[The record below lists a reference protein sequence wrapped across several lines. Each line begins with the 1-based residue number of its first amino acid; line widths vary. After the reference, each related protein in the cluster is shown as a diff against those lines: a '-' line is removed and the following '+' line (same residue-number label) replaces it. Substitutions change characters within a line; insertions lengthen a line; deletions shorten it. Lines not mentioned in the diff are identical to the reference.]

1 MRTLRLHVRLHLKAQ
16 VGEASPSFTSP
27 FIAMQEEEAKHAHMH
42 RDLFLKNK
50 LPHTICSVFMLIFF
64 ISASTIEANNATSD
78 RLALLEFKA
87 SADASQRL
95 SGWTGESHC
104 SGQWHGVQCESGRV
118 IRIVLESLQLRGPI
132 NALAQLDE
140 LRILSLD
147 NNMLN
152 GTLPN
157 FTSWKYIRSLYLSH
171 NQFTG
176 PIPDSISVLSRLWRL
191 DLSDNSLSGKI
202 PASINL
208 LSKLLTLKLQNN
220 RLTGPLPNLNLI
232 HLQDF
237 NVSGNQLTG
246 PIPSSLS
253 NFSISSFQG
262 NSDMCGV
269 PLLVCDT
276 SQPTNPDISSGGEN
290 PMVVSSTPSSKP
302 SASAKKGP
310 VKLGTGALVAI
321 VVGDVAVVVLI
332 TCFFI
337 LYYWKK
343 YKQSD
348 APARAK
354 KKMDPE
360 KLVFNAVNYPLHAE
374 AEKGKL
380 IFMDGRKQFELED
393 LLRASAEMLGK
404 GAFGTAYKAVLEDGS
419 VVAVKRLKDL
429 NAAGRKEFEQ
439 QMELIGKLRHP
450 NLVCLRA
457 YYYAREEKLLVYDYL
472 PSGNLYTLLHGNRG
486 PGRTPLDWTTRVK
499 IALGAARGLAFIHH
513 QCKAQKLP
521 HGNIKSSN
529 ILLDKNG
536 NACISDF
543 GLVLMASSS
552 VVSSRLVGYRAPEHN
567 ESKKISQRADVYSFG
582 VLLLEILTGKAPTQ
596 SYARDEGVDLPKW
609 VQSVVQ
615 EEWTAEVFDLELL
628 RYKNIEEEMV
638 AMLQIAMS
646 CVSQAPEQRPR
657 MSQVVKMI
665 EGIIGEQQSPQRD
678 DSFDSVSMSPSVS
691 EDTGTSH

>member
-1 MRTLRLHVRLHLKAQ
+1 MYRNLIMQ
-16 VGEASPSFTSP
+16 ISFMKFPTVILVT
-27 FIAMQEEEAKHAHMH
+27 FVLAF
-42 RDLFLKNK
+42 LF
-50 LPHTICSVFMLIFF
+50 
-64 ISASTIEANNATSD
+64 SASTTEAGNATSD
-78 RLALLEFKA
+78 RLALQSFKA
-87 SADASQRL
+87 SADLLEKLL
-95 SGWTGESHC
+95 SWTGNNPC
-104 SGQWHGVQCESGRV
+104 SGLWQGVKCESGRV
-118 IRIVLESLQLRGPI
+118 RHLVLEGLQLSGPI
-132 NALAQLDE
+132 TKLSQLDE

-152 GTLPN
+152 GSLPN
-157 FTSWKYIRSLYLSH
+157 FSSLKYMKSLYLSH
-171 NQFTG
+171 NQFSG
-176 PIPDSISVLSRLWRL
+176 PIPDSISLLSRLRRL
-191 DLSDNSLSGKI
+191 DLSKNFLSGSI
-202 PASINL
+202 PPSLNL
-208 LSKLLTLKLQNN
+208 TSELLTLKLEDNQ
-220 RLTGPLPNLNLI
+220 LTGPLPNLKLI
-232 HLQDF
+232 KLQDF

-262 NSDMCGV
+262 NNELCGV

-276 SQPTNPDISSGGEN
+276 SQPTNPDLSGDQN
-290 PMVVSSTPSSKP
+290 PMVVSSSPSLKP
-302 SASAKKGP
+302 AASEKKKGP
-310 VKLGTGALVAI
+310 VRLGTGALIAI
-321 VVGDVAVVVLI
+321 VVGDIAVVVLI

-343 YKQSD
+343 YNQSD
-348 APARAK
+348 ASARAK
-354 KKMDPE
+354 RKADPE

-374 AEKGKL
+374 SDKGKL
-380 IFMDGRKQFELED
+380 VFMDGRKQFELED

-404 GAFGTAYKAVLEDGS
+404 GTFGTAYKAVLEDGS
-419 VVAVKRLKDL
+419 VVAVKRLKDMSI
-429 NAAGRKEFEQ
+429 AGRKEFEQ

-513 QCKAQKLP
+513 QCKPQKLP

-529 ILLDKNG
+529 VLLDKNG

-552 VVSSRLVGYRAPEHN
+552 VVASRLIGYRAPEHL
-567 ESKKISQRADVYSFG
+567 ESKKISQKADVYSFG
-582 VLLLEILTGKAPTQ
+582 VLLLEILTGKAPAQ
-596 SYARDEGVDLPKW
+596 SYAREEGVDLPKW

-638 AMLQIAMS
+638 AMLQIAMA

-665 EGIIGEQQSPQRD
+665 EGIIGEQHSPQRD
-678 DSFDSVSMSPSVS
+678 DSFDCISMSPSVS
-691 EDTGTSH
+691 EGTSH

>member
-1 MRTLRLHVRLHLKAQ
+1 MY
-16 VGEASPSFTSP
+16 
-27 FIAMQEEEAKHAHMH
+27 
-42 RDLFLKNK
+42 RDLIMQAISKLLKVTHVIFL
-50 LPHTICSVFMLIFF
+50 LAFLFF
-64 ISASTIEANNATSD
+64 ACATEAGNSTSD
-78 RLALLEFKA
+78 RLSLLSFRA
-87 SADASQRL
+87 SADASQKL
-95 SGWTGESHC
+95 VSWTGNNPC
-104 SGQWHGVQCESGRV
+104 FGKWQGIMCESGRV
-118 IRIVLESLQLRGPI
+118 RHVVLEDLQLRGPI
-132 NALAQLDE
+132 SMLSQLDE

-152 GTLPN
+152 GSLPN
-157 FTSWKYIRSLYLSH
+157 FAAWKYLKSLYLSK
-171 NQFTG
+171 NQFSG
-176 PIPDSISVLSRLWRL
+176 SIPDSISLLSWLRRL
-191 DLSDNSLSGKI
+191 DLSE
-202 PASINL
+202 NL
-208 LSKLLTLKLQNN
+208 LSGSIPSSLNLVSELLTLKVQDNQ
-220 RLTGPLPNLNLI
+220 LTGPLPNLNLTK
-232 HLQDF
+232 LQDF

-262 NSDMCGV
+262 NGELCGV

-276 SQPTNPDISSGGEN
+276 SQPTNPDFSGGRN
-290 PMVVSSTPSSKP
+290 PMVVSSSPSLKP
-302 SASAKKGP
+302 AASEKKKSP
-310 VKLGTGALVAI
+310 VRLGTGALIAI
-321 VVGDVAVVVLI
+321 IVGDIAVVVLV

-337 LYYWKK
+337 LYYWRKHN
-343 YKQSD
+343 QSD

-354 KKMDPE
+354 RKMDSE
-360 KLVFNAVNYPLHAE
+360 KLVFNAVNYPLHTDSN
-374 AEKGKL
+374 KGKL
-380 IFMDGRKQFELED
+380 LFMDGRKQFELED

-404 GAFGTAYKAVLEDGS
+404 GTFGTAYKAVLEDGS

-429 NAAGRKEFEQ
+429 NTAGRKEFEQ

-513 QCKAQKLP
+513 QCKPQKLP

-529 ILLDKNG
+529 VLLDKNG

-552 VVSSRLVGYRAPEHN
+552 VVASRLIGYRAPEHV
-567 ESKKISQRADVYSFG
+567 ESKKISQKADVYSFG
-582 VLLLEILTGKAPTQ
+582 VLLLEILTGKAPAQ
-596 SYARDEGVDLPKW
+596 SYAREEGVDLPKW

-638 AMLQIAMS
+638 AMLQIAMA

-657 MSQVVKMI
+657 LSQVVKMI

-678 DSFDSVSMSPSVS
+678 DSFDYVSMSPSVS
-691 EDTGTSH
+691 EGTSH